1 MEKIIISPETKV
13 EIEKEVRLVISRS
26 EEIKIASKE
35 EMAKATDFLGIIKAA
50 QKRIAEI
57 KAGIVKPM
65 NEALANARAF
75 FAPYETKLTETEG
88 RIKTAMIEYS
98 NKVEAEEKKI
108 ADRVNRGTMK
118 FETASKKI
126 EEVKVEKTV
135 EADKGKATFVIRR
148 EVVIVNEKD
157 LPREY
162 LIPDMVKI
170 RRDALTGVKIAGVE
184 VREVKTVAGRFTY

>member
-1 MEKIIISPETKV
+1 
-13 EIEKEVRLVISRS
+13 
-26 EEIKIASKE
+26 
-35 EMAKATDFLGIIKAA
+35 
-50 QKRIAEI
+50 
-57 KAGIVKPM
+57 
-65 NEALANARAF
+65 
-75 FAPYETKLTETEG
+75 
-88 RIKTAMIEYS
+88 
-98 NKVEAEEKKI
+98 
-108 ADRVNRGTMK
+108 MK